1 METFATLGI
10 VGGGQLAVMTAEAA
24 RRLGVRVTALAAS
37 AEDPIHRVV
46 GSSFVGDAR
55 DPNDLRR
62 LAEQCEV
69 VTFDHELVDPVALAM
84 LEDEGIVFR
93 PGATAMAIATDKYRQ
108 LRLFRSRGLAVPE
121 TVVVHD
127 VDAAIDAAAVFGDAV
142 LKSATGGYDGRGV
155 LLDGRP
161 ESIRSWF
168 PAREAT
174 VLVQPRLP
182 IDEEIAVQVVRAVD
196 GSMVVYPVV
205 RTVQE
210 DGMCAVVQVPS
221 GLATSIELDAQQQAE
236 VIAEEIGV
244 VGVLAV
250 EFFVIDGAV
259 VLNELAAR
267 PHNSGHVTLESA
279 RTSQFENHVRA
290 VVGQPLGS
298 AELVVPAAAM
308 ANVVGV
314 DGMDGRFGRLP
325 TDVAVHLYGKEPRPG
340 RKLGHVTST
349 APSTDVA
356 VRRAVRAARELE
368 GGVLAS

>member
-24 RRLGVRVTALAAS
+24 RRLGVRSTALAAS
-37 AEDPIHRVV
+37 TDDPIHRVV
-46 GSSFVGDAR
+46 GSSIVGDAR
-55 DPNDLRR
+55 DPRDLRR
-62 LAEQCEV
+62 LAEQCEL
-69 VTFDHELVDPVALAM
+69 VTFDHELVDPAVLAM
-84 LEDEGIVFR
+84 LEDEGIVLR
-93 PGATAMAIATDKYRQ
+93 PGATAMAIAIDKHRQ
-108 LRLFRSRGLAVPE
+108 LRLFRSLGLAVPD

-127 VDAAIDAAAVFGDAV
+127 VDAAIAAATDFGDAV

-161 ESIRSWF
+161 DAIRAWF
-168 PAREAT
+168 PEREAT
-174 VLVQPRLP
+174 VLVQPRIH
-182 IDEEIAVQVVRAVD
+182 IDDEIAVQVVRAVD

-221 GLATSIELDAQQQAE
+221 GLAPDVELDAQRQAE
-236 VIAEEIGV
+236 MIAEEIGV

-259 VLNELAAR
+259 VLNEIAAR
-267 PHNSGHVTLESA
+267 PHNSGHVTLESS

-298 AELVVPAAAM
+298 TELVVPAAAM

-349 APSTDVA
+349 ASSTEVA
-356 VRRAVRAARELE
+356 VERAVQAARQLE